1 VTVVYIPLAHWVFDP
16 QGWMAAKLHL
26 LDFAGGTAVEADSGA
41 ASLALAFVVGKRLG
55 WPRELARPHNLPAVT
70 LGAGILWFGWFGFN
84 AGSALA
90 ANGLA
95 ATAFLNTMLAGGTG
109 MIGWLVAEQRRDGK
123 PTTLG
128 AASGAVAGLV
138 GITPACG
145 FVEPLGGAAIGFV
158 AGIIAAI
165 AVGLKY
171 RFGYDDSLD
180 VVAVH
185 GIGGITGLV
194 ATGLLA
200 TTAVNS
206 AGADGLFYGGG
217 LTQLGRQLLAILV
230 TITWSGGLTLAIAW
244 IMRRTLG
251 LRAAPEHEMVGID
264 EAEHAETG
272 YDYGRLSPHMTG
284 AHMAPGP
291 RPDPVPAER
300 PPTPD

>member
-1 VTVVYIPLAHWVFDP
+1 
-16 QGWMAAKLHL
+16 M
-26 LDFAGGTAVEADSGA
+26 
-41 ASLALAFVVGKRLG
+41 
-55 WPRELARPHNLPAVT
+55 

-90 ANGLA
+90 ADGLA

-109 MIGWLVAEQRRDGK
+109 MLGWLLVEQRRDGK

-145 FVEPLGGAAIGFV
+145 FVEPLAGAAIGLV
-158 AGIIAAI
+158 AGVVAAL

-185 GIGGITGLV
+185 GVGGLTGLL

-200 TTAVNS
+200 TTAVNA
-206 AGADGLFYGGG
+206 AGANGLFYGGG
-217 LTQLGRQLLAILV
+217 LTQLGRQALAAGV
-230 TITWSGGLTLAIAW
+230 TIAYSAGLTYVIARVLEKT
-244 IMRRTLG
+244 IG
-251 LRAAPEHEMVGID
+251 LRTTPDDELAGID

-272 YDYGRLSPHMTG
+272 YDYGRVG
-284 AHMAPGP
+284 AHITTAASRGAHEAPAAPAGP
-291 RPDPVPAER
+291 GAARGAAS
-300 PPTPD
+300 